1 MTKEEILA
9 ELTASRMAIVQGCAA
24 LCAELDFKT
33 KFNNLVRQKPYAW
46 LSGAAAL
53 GWFLAGPKTKSRIV
67 TKTIQPNGVPIVKVE
82 KKHART
88 GLIALLIALVRFAF
102 PVIRPALTAY
112 AGRRLADITTKPSK

>member
-9 ELTASRMAIVQGCAA
+9 ELTASRMAIVHGCAA
-24 LCAELDFKT
+24 LCAELDLMT
-33 KFNNLVRQKPYAW
+33 KFINLVRQKPYAW

-67 TKTIQPNGVPIVKVE
+67 TKTIQPNGVQIVKVE
-82 KKHART
+82 KKTRT